1 MSVSFTEI
9 KLMRAVGEMQTKDG
23 MKMGKSLGNVL
34 EPTGLLKAYGADAVR
49 FYFLKE
55 IVFGQ
60 VAPLDY
66 SCSFLWCSSSLGNL
80 KGVTAINPML
90 HLRRCSLVIGKHVEP
105 FKGKAAARPERTQV
119 MCSSPS
125 VRLS

>member
-9 KLMRAVGEMQTKDG
+9 KLMRAVGDMQTKDG

-34 EPTGLLKAYGADAVR
+34 EPTSLLKAYGADAVR

-60 VAPLDY
+60 VVLLDY
-66 SCSFLWCSSSLGNL
+66 SPVSCDAILLLG
-80 KGVTAINPML
+80 I
-90 HLRRCSLVIGKHVEP
+90 
-105 FKGKAAARPERTQV
+105 
-119 MCSSPS
+119 
-125 VRLS
+125 